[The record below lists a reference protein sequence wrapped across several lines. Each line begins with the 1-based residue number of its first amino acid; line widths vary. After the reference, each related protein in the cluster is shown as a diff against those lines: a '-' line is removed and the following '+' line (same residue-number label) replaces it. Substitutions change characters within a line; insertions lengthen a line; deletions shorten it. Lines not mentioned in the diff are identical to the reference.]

1 MYLGDFTRLQEIQK
15 KRDRSNRD
23 WQRIILRNV
32 AKSLLES
39 NTVTG
44 THNGQNGIAST
55 FHNRAQYSLNKRSN
69 DMQLMDVR
77 QLWWKIRAK
86 MNEKTE
92 FSNMMLLSRMM
103 EYLEKLMSKGRRRI
117 RFISMATF
125 EKALHEIHLDATG
138 KVVEPFEQLKTVRK
152 DFEDEDDDDYT
163 TAEDFLYDEISMT
176 EDNP

>member
-1 MYLGDFTRLQEIQK
+1 VYLGDFTRLQEIQK

-103 EYLEKLMSKGRRRI
+103 EYLEK
-117 RFISMATF
+117 
-125 EKALHEIHLDATG
+125 
-138 KVVEPFEQLKTVRK
+138 
-152 DFEDEDDDDYT
+152 
-163 TAEDFLYDEISMT
+163 
-176 EDNP
+176 